1 MHGCWESAE
10 NGLSLCIQWESE
22 SLSHKARAWNV
33 RRGENESRMW
43 FSNDIWCCLS
53 SGTVHRF
60 GVEETQHLT
69 AGKQLHSFWSDL
81 LALRSFK
88 KMENNMKRDRKAEEK
103 AEVAIGP
110 VWRLWEAAEG
120 QKSGYSRLFSAPDM
134 PVKMIYSVLEFCIK
148 ISILHKSRVS
158 ELKIRYPRANWRLWG
173 CIGLKPTSILHLKQG
188 WA

>member
-1 MHGCWESAE
+1 MHGCWENAE

-22 SLSHKARAWNV
+22 SLSHKARASNV

-60 GVEETQHLT
+60 VVEETQHLT

-88 KMENNMKRDRKAEEK
+88 KMESNMKRDRKAEEK
-103 AEVAIGP
+103 AEVGP
-110 VWRLWEAAEG
+110 VWRLWDTVEG
-120 QKSGYSRLFSAPDM
+120 QKLGYSRLLSATDM
-134 PVKMIYSVLEFCIK
+134 PEKIIYSILEFCTKSQSCIK
-148 ISILHKSRVS
+148 AESQS
-158 ELKIRYPRANWRLWG
+158 WR
-173 CIGLKPTSILHLKQG
+173 
-188 WA
+188 